1 MGEALPVFAAPPAKD
16 FLRRGGG
23 SENSR
28 LRGARDR
35 RGRTNAKPR
44 TGLVIC
50 QPFCVAEST
59 GRVDERG
66 IIY

>member
-1 MGEALPVFAAPPAKD
+1 MFAAPPAKD

-44 TGLVIC
+44 TGLVIR
-50 QPFCVAEST
+50 QPFCVAE
-59 GRVDERG
+59 
-66 IIY
+66 

>member
-1 MGEALPVFAAPPAKD
+1 MFAAPPAKD

-44 TGLVIC
+44 TSLVIC
-50 QPFCVAEST
+50 QPFCVAESA
-59 GRVDERG
+59 GRVNERG